1 MPWMRLGDLQQPAR
15 ARLAHEEDPQ
25 GWNCGMR
32 RVRAQSPWSQ
42 EAQGDSS
49 QVRVFVFGSYCSF
62 LPFSGGSRST
72 RVLTV
77 VTSIARRRIWRGI
90 FSRWLHSYTQTN
102 NNILVSEYQIDMRV
116 LNKLANSQKFW
127 ILSRLTSSGREAQ
140 HSEGC
145 ANNSDPSGERT
156 PESDAGADCCRR
168 TGAQLAQILLTLF
181 VYHPFQ
187 LRRLKSRKKAN
198 WRATKSRLQLR
209 WISSQ
214 IMQKFSSCV
223 WDSCRSWFT

>member
-90 FSRWLHSYTQTN
+90 SSRWLHSYTQT
-102 NNILVSEYQIDMRV
+102 NILVSEYQIDMRV
-116 LNKLANSQKFW
+116 LNRLANSHKFW
-127 ILSRLTSSGREAQ
+127 ILSKLTSSGREEQ

-168 TGAQLAQILLTLF
+168 TGAQLAQFLPTLWFTTLF
-181 VYHPFQ
+181 N
-187 LRRLKSRKKAN
+187 LGGWNRERRRIGEQRKAG
-198 WRATKSRLQLR
+198 
-209 WISSQ
+209 SS
-214 IMQKFSSCV
+214 
-223 WDSCRSWFT
+223 